1 MAQFDIYRNDGHD
14 RKTFP
19 YVMAVQSDLFEDT
32 RSIIVIPLIAP
43 ENVDRVHPRFQPRIT
58 LAGETWACV
67 TQLMTAVPRAPLG
80 APVGNAA
87 SYRADILAAIDLLFT
102 GI

>member
-19 YVMAVQSDLFEDT
+19 YVMAMQSDVFEDT
-32 RSIIVIPLIAP
+32 RSIIVIPLTAP
-43 ENVDRVHPRFQPRIT
+43 ENVDRVHPRIT

-67 TQLMTAVPRAPLG
+67 TQGHLEKPTA
-80 APVGNAA
+80 
-87 SYRADILAAIDLLFT
+87 
-102 GI
+102 